1 MAQRLGCPARGIRE
15 SEKICEPRGALVWPS
30 DASQTAAMKPSHLAL
45 ALLALPLAACA
56 APGNATGGRH
66 DAATFY
72 ATTSYAGASFSP
84 DGRSLLVT
92 SDASGVFN
100 AYTLSLA
107 DRTLS
112 PLTQSSTDACTTIG
126 YFPADE
132 RVLYTADQG
141 GNEQN
146 HLYVR
151 LPDGT
156 IHDLTPGE
164 KLKASFAGWA
174 SDGRTFFALSNE
186 RDPQAFDLYRY
197 HFTAS
202 GAGVGS
208 EVAPGFRREL
218 LLQNPGGYDLADV
231 SGDGKL
237 VALVKNVSNA
247 DSDVYLARP
256 GVEKLEHVTPH
267 HGRVTHG
274 VADFSPDGKTL
285 YYTTNEGGEFDSV
298 WSYDIGARTH
308 APVLA
313 ADWDVTGYSFSD
325 DGRFLT
331 TTVNADARTIVRV
344 FEVAGGREVIL
355 PKLPAGDIT
364 GVAFERGKT
373 RMACYVNGD
382 RSPSNLYLVD
392 LDKGTHERLT
402 DALDP
407 AIAEEELVEAEVV
420 RYPSFDGL
428 AIPALLFRP
437 HGSSAAAR
445 APAVVYVHGGPGGQT
460 RRGYNPTIQH
470 LVNHGY
476 AVLAVNNRGS
486 SGYGKTFFHL
496 DDRKHGDVD
505 LKDCVWGRRY
515 LESLEWVD
523 GARVAIMGGSYGGY
537 MVCAALAFEPEAFD
551 AGIDIF
557 GVTNWIR
564 TLESIP
570 PWWAEFRDSLY
581 AELGDPATDRTSLEA
596 RSPLV
601 HAKNIVKPLLV
612 VQGAND
618 PRVLEV
624 ESQEIVAAVKS
635 NGVPCEYLLFPDEG
649 HGFRKKTNRIAA
661 SEAFKA
667 FLDTHLG
674 ERID

>member
-1 MAQRLGCPARGIRE
+1 
-15 SEKICEPRGALVWPS
+15 
-30 DASQTAAMKPSHLAL
+30 MKPLSLA
-45 ALLALPLAACA
+45 ALLLLLPLGACL
-56 APGNATGGRH
+56 APGTASSGARH
-66 DAATFY
+66 DAAAFY
-72 ATTSYAGASFSP
+72 ATTSYQGASFSP

-100 AYTLSLA
+100 AYALSLT
-107 DRTLS
+107 DRSFT
-112 PLTQSSTDACTTIG
+112 PLTSSTGDACFTIG
-126 YFPADE
+126 YFPGDE

-141 GNEQN
+141 GNELN
-146 HLYVR
+146 HLHVR

-156 IHDLTPGE
+156 SHDLTPGTN
-164 KLKASFAGWA
+164 LKAMFAGW
-174 SDGRTFFALSNE
+174 SGDGTSFFALSNE

-202 GAGVGS
+202 GAARGS
-208 EVAPGFRREL
+208 EIAPGFRREL
-218 LLQNPGGYDLADV
+218 LFQNPGGYDLSDV
-231 SGDGKL
+231 SPDGVH
-237 VALVKNVSNA
+237 VALVKNVSN
-247 DSDVYLARP
+247 DDNDVYLARTASP
-256 GVEKLEHVTPH
+256 GDLLHVTPH
-267 HGRVTHG
+267 HGRVQHG
-274 VADFSPDGKTL
+274 VADFSPDGQTL
-285 YYTTNEGGEFDSV
+285 YYTTNEGSEFDSV
-298 WSYDIGARTH
+298 WSYDLQRRTH
-308 APVLA
+308 APVFA
-313 ADWDVTGYSFSD
+313 ADWDVTGYSFSQ
-325 DGRFLT
+325 DGRYLT

-344 FEVAGGREVIL
+344 FEASTGREVIL
-355 PKLPAGDIT
+355 PRLPAGDIT
-364 GVAFERGKT
+364 GVSFERGKA

-392 LDKGTHERLT
+392 LEKGTHERLT
-402 DALDP
+402 DALNPD
-407 AIAEEELVEAEVV
+407 IDEKELVEAEVV

-437 HGSSAAAR
+437 QGSSSTQR

-460 RRGYNPTIQH
+460 RRGYNPVIQH
-470 LVNHGY
+470 LVHHGY

-486 SGYGKTFFHL
+486 SGYGKTFFHM

-537 MVCAALAFEPEAFD
+537 MVCAALAFEPESFD

-581 AELGDPATDRTSLEA
+581 AELGDPAADRASLEA
-596 RSPLV
+596 RSPLI
-601 HAKNIVKPLLV
+601 HAKNIMKPLLV

-624 ESQEIVAAVKS
+624 ESQEIVAAVKA

-649 HGFRKKTNRIAA
+649 HGFRRKENRITA
-661 SEAFKA
+661 SEAYKA

-674 ERID
+674 GRVD